1 MVKLKPLVRTTVAIL
16 IAAARSPRVQRRVSR
31 NQAKADGCGTCL
43 GTSFLTRLRQQG
55 PHVVGRL
62 VVGRLLAVVSCLL
75 IATAALSAEPI
86 ANFPSRPIRI
96 VVPFTPGGAT
106 DIIARKLA
114 PAMQGHLG
122 QSVVIENR
130 PGANARIGANVVAK
144 AEPDGYTILLTT
156 SGAFVISPFIG
167 GKPPYEPL
175 KDFAPVTLVARSSF
189 LVVAGPKAAMSS
201 IADLIALAKR
211 QPGKVAYASSG
222 VGGPPHLA
230 AELLKQAADFDMRM
244 IPYGGTGDVN
254 VALLRG
260 DVDIA
265 LGAIPAIATSL
276 QQQDVKALAVTSA
289 RRSAAL
295 PNVPSIAVTV
305 PGYDF
310 STWFAVTAPGGTP
323 RPIIERIRAAVVGAL
338 NEPSVIEAFARDG
351 SEIATSTPEELRA
364 IMEADYAKYGALIKS
379 LNIKD

>member
-1 MVKLKPLVRTTVAIL
+1 MAASPNLLPWFETARIAAKCTQAAPAMARLLTMRPSVVEPMPKSPKPLTR
-16 IAAARSPRVQRRVSR
+16 RPQHPRRE
-31 NQAKADGCGTCL
+31 
-43 GTSFLTRLRQQG
+43 
-55 PHVVGRL
+55 H

-75 IATAALSAEPI
+75 IATAAADAEPV

-114 PAMQGHLG
+114 PAMQAHLG
-122 QSVVIENR
+122 QSVFIENR

-156 SGAFVISPFIG
+156 NGAFVISPFIG
-167 GKPPYEPL
+167 GKPPYEAL
-175 KDFAPVTLVARSSF
+175 TDFAPVTLVARSSF
-189 LVVAGPKAAMSS
+189 LVVAGPKVAVSS

-211 QPGKVAYASSG
+211 QPGNVAYASSG

-230 AELLKQAADFDMRM
+230 AELLKRAADFDMRM

-265 LGAIPAIATSL
+265 LGAIPAIAPSL

-295 PNVPSIAVTV
+295 PNVPSIAETV

-323 RPIIERIRAAVVGAL
+323 RPIIERIRAAVLSAL

-351 SEIATSTPEELRA
+351 SDIATSTPEGLRE

-379 LNIKD
+379 LNIKE

>member
-1 MVKLKPLVRTTVAIL
+1 MTSLR
-16 IAAARSPRVQRRVSR
+16 RQREH
-31 NQAKADGCGTCL
+31 L
-43 GTSFLTRLRQQG
+43 F
-55 PHVVGRL
+55 
-62 VVGRLLAVVSCLL
+62 GRLLAVICCLL
-75 IATAALSAEPI
+75 LATVAAGAEPV
-86 ANFPSRPIRI
+86 ASFPSRPIRI
-96 VVPFTPGGAT
+96 VVPFTPGGGT

-122 QSVVIENR
+122 QSVVIENK
-130 PGANARIGANVVAK
+130 PGANARIGANMVAK

-175 KDFAPVTLVARSSF
+175 KDFAPVTLVARSTF
-189 LVVAGPKAAMSS
+189 LVVAGPKVPVSS
-201 IADLIALAKR
+201 ITDLIALARSK
-211 QPGKVAYASSG
+211 PGKLTYASSG

-230 AELLKQAADFDMRM
+230 AELLKRAADFEMRM

-265 LGAIPAIATSL
+265 LGAIPAMAASL

-295 PNVPSIAVTV
+295 PNVPSIAETV

-310 STWFAVTAPGGTP
+310 SVWFAIAAPGGTP
-323 RPIIERIRAAVVGAL
+323 RPIIERIRAAVQSAL

-351 SEIATSTPEELRA
+351 SEIATSTPEELRE
-364 IMEADYAKYGALIKS
+364 IMEADYAKYGTLIKS

>member
-1 MVKLKPLVRTTVAIL
+1 MT
-16 IAAARSPRVQRRVSR
+16 
-31 NQAKADGCGTCL
+31 
-43 GTSFLTRLRQQG
+43 FMTRLRQQR
-55 PHVVGRL
+55 PHVIVRL
-62 VVGRLLAVVSCLL
+62 VAAVVCLL
-75 IATAALSAEPI
+75 VVTAAAGAEPA
-86 ANFPSRPIRI
+86 ANFPSRPVRI

-114 PAMQGHLG
+114 PAMQAHLG
-122 QSVVIENR
+122 QSVFIENR
-130 PGANARIGANVVAK
+130 PGANARIGANLVSK

-156 SGAFVISPFIG
+156 NGAFAISPFIG
-167 GKPPYEPL
+167 GRPPYEPL
-175 KDFAPVTLVARSSF
+175 KDFAPVMLIARSSF
-189 LVVAGPKAAMSS
+189 LVVAGPKLPVSS
-201 IADLIALAKR
+201 IADLIAHAKR
-211 QPGKVAYASSG
+211 QPGKVTYASSG

-230 AELLKQAADFDMRM
+230 AELLKRAADFDMLM

-265 LGAIPAIATSL
+265 LGAIPAVAPSL

-289 RRSAAL
+289 KRSAAL
-295 PNVPSIAVTV
+295 PNVPSIAETI

-310 STWFAVTAPGGTP
+310 SVWFAVTAPGGTP
-323 RPIIERIRAAVVGAL
+323 RPIVERIRAAVLSAL
-338 NEPSVIEAFARDG
+338 NEPSVIEAFTRDG
-351 SEIATSTPEELRA
+351 SEIATSTPEELRE